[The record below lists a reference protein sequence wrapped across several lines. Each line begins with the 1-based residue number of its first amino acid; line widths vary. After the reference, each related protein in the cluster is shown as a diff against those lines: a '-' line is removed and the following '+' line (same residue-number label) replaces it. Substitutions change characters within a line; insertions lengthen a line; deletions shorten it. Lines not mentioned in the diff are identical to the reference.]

1 MSILKSETM
10 VVAHLVLNLH
20 IRTNLYHT
28 EPHSCGIKSFWISHL
43 FYTELCYYPRE
54 LLNPYK
60 KTSSSILIDALPQ
73 VLWTLLLFLLKYRVA
88 SFVLPAPDNTYCSVC
103 PWQYILPLLS
113 KYSLGISHSSCLLL
127 LICLHGLLFLHYLLI
142 VCIFHYS
149 FCSVPFCVLYTSHGW
164 FNPYFWLQLSSIS
177 ETKELFLHFL

>member
-10 VVAHLVLNLH
+10 VVAHLLLNLH
-20 IRTNLYHT
+20 IKTNLYHT

-43 FYTELCYYPRE
+43 FHTELCYYRRE
-54 LLNPYK
+54 LLHPYK
-60 KTSSSILIDALPQ
+60 KTSSSILIDPLPQ

-88 SFVLPAPDNTYCSVC
+88 SFVLPDPDNTYCSVC

-127 LICLHGLLFLHYLLI
+127 LINCLYISLFLLFS
-142 VCIFHYS
+142 S
-149 FCSVPFCVLYTSHGW
+149 FLCSLYFPW
-164 FNPYFWLQLSSIS
+164 MISSI
-177 ETKELFLHFL
+177 FLASVIIHQWNQRTIPPLSLRRHIY